1 MSRPRDS
8 GRLDLGELFHRA
20 QQEMLAQLHVGG
32 LIEHGPTAGAATER
46 HWIAL
51 FERYLPKRYRA
62 SSAFVIDSRG
72 NRSRQIDIAI
82 YDHFYSPLL
91 FPQESAVHIPAESV
105 YAVFEVKQSVT
116 RDMVQDAAAKAA
128 SVRALHRTSAR
139 VISAGRRQAAVRP
152 QPILGGLLAARSI
165 WDRETFPAK
174 ITQAVREFQG
184 QERLDLG
191 CSLDHGTFEYGRTV
205 RVSHPEES
213 LIFFILRLL
222 ERLRAMGT
230 APAVDWEQYG
240 QSLRSFRAQDTRR
253 KRGQTALS
261 TPRRVREV
269 TELRG
274 GTE

>member
-1 MSRPRDS
+1 MSRPPDS

-105 YAVFEVKQSVT
+105 YAVFEVKPSMSRPLV
-116 RDMVQDAAAKAA
+116 RDAASKIF
-128 SVRALHRTSAR
+128 SVRALHRTSATL
-139 VISAGRRQAAVRP
+139 ISAGKRCRAIRP
-152 QPILGGLLAARSI
+152 NRILGGLLAATSV
-165 WDRETFPAK
+165 WGEGTFAAN
-174 ITQAVREFQG
+174 ITRCVAGHKGHEQ
-184 QERLDLG
+184 LDLV
-191 CSLDHGTFEYGRTV
+191 CCLEHGTLEYSRAGRDV
-205 RVSHPEES
+205 HISCAEES
-213 LIFFILRLL
+213 LIFFVLRLL

-230 APAVDWEQYG
+230 APAVDWAQYG
-240 QSLRSFRAQDTRR
+240 RSLRSFRDGSCPT
-253 KRGQTALS
+253 
-261 TPRRVREV
+261 
-269 TELRG
+269 
-274 GTE
+274 

>member
-1 MSRPRDS
+1 MSRPCDS
-8 GRLDLGELFHRA
+8 GRLDLRELFHRA

-105 YAVFEVKQSVT
+105 YAVFEVKPSMSRPLV
-116 RDMVQDAAAKAA
+116 RDAAAKVA
-128 SVRALHRTSAR
+128 SVRALHRTSATL
-139 VISAGRRQAAVRP
+139 ISAGKRCAAVRP
-152 QPILGGLLAARSI
+152 NPILGGLLAATSV
-165 WDRETFPAK
+165 WGEATFAAN
-174 ITQAVREFQG
+174 ITRCVAG
-184 QERLDLG
+184 HKGHERLDLV
-191 CSLDHGTFEYGRTV
+191 CCLEHGTLEYSRAGRDV
-205 RVSHPEES
+205 QISRAEES

-222 ERLRAMGT
+222 ERLRAIGT
-230 APAVDWEQYG
+230 APAVDWEKYG
-240 QSLRSFRAQDTRR
+240 RSLRSFR
-253 KRGQTALS
+253 
-261 TPRRVREV
+261 P
-269 TELRG
+269 
-274 GTE
+274 

>member
-1 MSRPRDS
+1 MSRLPDS

-51 FERYLPKRYRA
+51 FERYLPKRYKA

-116 RDMVQDAAAKAA
+116 RDMVRDAAAKAA
-128 SVRALHRTSAR
+128 SVRALYRTSATL
-139 VISAGRRQAAVRP
+139 ISAGKRQSAVRP
-152 QPILGGLLAARSI
+152 HRILGGLLAARSM
-165 WDRETFPAK
+165 WFEETFPAN
-174 ITQAVREFQG
+174 ISRAVRGLKG

-191 CSLDHGTFEYGRTV
+191 CCLEHGAFECVGAVDDV
-205 RVSHPEES
+205 RVSHPEKS

-222 ERLRAMGT
+222 DRLRAMGT
-230 APAVDWEQYG
+230 APAVDWQQYERW
-240 QSLRSFRAQDTRR
+240 LR
-253 KRGQTALS
+253 
-261 TPRRVREV
+261 
-269 TELRG
+269 
-274 GTE
+274 

>member
-1 MSRPRDS
+1 MSRPPDS
-8 GRLDLGELFHRA
+8 GRLDLAEVFHRA
-20 QQEMLAQLHVGG
+20 QREMLAQLAMGG

-105 YAVFEVKQSVT
+105 YAVFEVKPSMSRPLV
-116 RDMVQDAAAKAA
+116 RDAAAKVA
-128 SVRALHRTSAR
+128 SVRALDRTSAT
-139 VISAGRRQAAVRP
+139 VISAGKRFPAVRP
-152 QPILGGLLAARSI
+152 NRILGGLLAATSV
-165 WDRETFPAK
+165 WGEATFAANIAPAVAEHK
-174 ITQAVREFQG
+174 RQAQLNLVCCLE
-184 QERLDLG
+184 
-191 CSLDHGTFEYGRTV
+191 HGTLEYIRAV
-205 RVSHPEES
+205 RVSRPEES

-240 QSLRSFRAQDTRR
+240 RSLRSFRG
-253 KRGQTALS
+253 K
-261 TPRRVREV
+261 
-269 TELRG
+269 
-274 GTE
+274 

>member
-46 HWIAL
+46 HWIGL

-116 RDMVQDAAAKAA
+116 RDMVQDAAAKVA
-128 SVRALHRTSAR
+128 SVRALHRTSATL
-139 VISAGRRQAAVRP
+139 ISAGKRQAAVRP
-152 QPILGGLLAARSI
+152 HQILGGLLAARSV
-165 WDRETFPAK
+165 WFEETFPAH
-174 ITQAVREFQG
+174 ISRAVLEFRE

-191 CSLDHGTFEYGRTV
+191 CCLEHGAFECLRTV

-230 APAVDWEQYG
+230 APAVDWQEYG
-240 QSLRSFRAQDTRR
+240 RSLRSFRE
-253 KRGQTALS
+253 K
-261 TPRRVREV
+261 
-269 TELRG
+269 
-274 GTE
+274 

>member
-1 MSRPRDS
+1 MKWASDSTPESGGALRSGYMSRPPDS

-46 HWIAL
+46 QWIAL

-62 SSAFVIDSRG
+62 SSAFVIDSWG

-105 YAVFEVKQSVT
+105 YAVFEVKPSMSRPQV
-116 RDMVQDAAAKAA
+116 RDAAAKVA
-128 SVRALHRTSAR
+128 SVRALHRTSATL
-139 VISAGRRQAAVRP
+139 ISAGKRHSAVRP
-152 QPILGGLLAARSI
+152 RRVLGGLLAATSV
-165 WDRETFPAK
+165 WGEATFAAN
-174 ITQAVREFQG
+174 ITRCVAEHKG
-184 QERLDLG
+184 HERLDLV
-191 CSLDHGTFEYGRTV
+191 CCLEHGTLEYP
-205 RVSHPEES
+205 RVSRPEES

-230 APAVDWEQYG
+230 APAVDWQQYG
-240 QSLRSFRAQDTRR
+240 RSLRSFR
-253 KRGQTALS
+253 S
-261 TPRRVREV
+261 
-269 TELRG
+269 
-274 GTE
+274 

>member
-1 MSRPRDS
+1 MSRPPDS

-20 QQEMLAQLHVGG
+20 QQEMLAQLAMGG

-105 YAVFEVKQSVT
+105 YAVFEVKPSMSRPLV
-116 RDMVQDAAAKAA
+116 RDAAAKVA
-128 SVRALHRTSAR
+128 SVRALHRTSAT
-139 VISAGRRQAAVRP
+139 VISAGKRCSAVRP
-152 QPILGGLLAARSI
+152 NPILGGLLAASSV
-165 WDRETFPAK
+165 WSEATFAANITPAVTENK
-174 ITQAVREFQG
+174 KHG
-184 QERLDLG
+184 QLDLG
-191 CSLDHGTFEYGRTV
+191 CCLEHGAFEYGRSV
-205 RVSHPEES
+205 RVSLPEES

-230 APAVDWEQYG
+230 APAVDWTQYG
-240 QSLRSFRAQDTRR
+240 RSLRSFRKHQCR
-253 KRGQTALS
+253 
-261 TPRRVREV
+261 
-269 TELRG
+269 
-274 GTE
+274 

>member
-51 FERYLPKRYRA
+51 FERYLPKRYKA

-105 YAVFEVKQSVT
+105 YAVFEVKPSMSRPLV
-116 RDMVQDAAAKAA
+116 RDAAAKVA
-128 SVRALHRTSAR
+128 SVRALHRTSAAL
-139 VISAGRRQAAVRP
+139 ISAGKRCAAARP
-152 QPILGGLLAARSI
+152 NPILGGLLAATSV
-165 WDRETFPAK
+165 WGEATFAAN
-174 ITQAVREFQG
+174 ITRCVVGHKG
-184 QERLDLG
+184 QERLDLV
-191 CSLDHGTFEYGRTV
+191 CCLEHGTLECGHAV

-213 LIFFILRLL
+213 LIVFILRLL
-222 ERLRAMGT
+222 DRLRAMGT
-230 APAVDWEQYG
+230 APAVHWQEYG
-240 QSLRSFRAQDTRR
+240 RSLRSFR
-253 KRGQTALS
+253 KRT
-261 TPRRVREV
+261 
-269 TELRG
+269 
-274 GTE
+274 